1 MSALFVTGT
10 DTGVG
15 KTTVACALLAAFR
28 KLGLPV
34 SPLKPLETGCPPDS
48 VGSDAARLAAAA
60 GTDPARAGLL
70 RFAEPVCP
78 EAAGRAEDRPI
89 DVPALLALCR
99 ERAAE
104 PTLIEGAGGLLV
116 PIAPGYTM
124 ADLAADLGAR
134 VLVVARTRLGTLNH
148 TLLTLAEC
156 RRRRLPVI
164 GVILNRTDD
173 VIGPEDR
180 DNAELLAAH
189 GGVEI
194 LGPLPYLRETPN
206 SLSGSPSGGPSGIPS
221 GEELAEAA
229 MRELPIARL
238 YQRAFG

>member
-15 KTTVACALLAAFR
+15 KTTAGCALLAAWR
-28 KLGLPV
+28 KLGLPA
-34 SPLKPLETGCPPDS
+34 SPLKPLETGCPP
-48 VGSDAARLAAAA
+48 GTIGPDAARLAAAA

-70 RFAEPVCP
+70 RFAEPICP
-78 EAAGRAEDRPI
+78 EAASRAEDRPI
-89 DVPALLALCR
+89 DVPALLVACR

-134 VLVVARTRLGTLNH
+134 ILIVARTRLGTLNH
-148 TLLTLAEC
+148 TLLTLFEC

-164 GVILNRTDD
+164 GVLMNRTDD
-173 VIGPEDR
+173 VVGPEER
-180 DNAELLAAH
+180 DNTELLAAH

-194 LGPLPYLRETPN
+194 LGTLPHLHEI
-206 SLSGSPSGGPSGIPS
+206 SP
-221 GEELAEAA
+221 EELAEAA
-229 MRELPIARL
+229 LQVLPIARL
-238 YQRAFG
+238 HQLAFG

>member
-1 MSALFVTGT
+1 MSALFITGT
-10 DTGVG
+10 DTDVG
-15 KTTVACALLAAFR
+15 KTTVGCALLAAFR
-28 KLGLPV
+28 KLGLPA
-34 SPLKPLETGCPPDS
+34 SPLKPLETGCPPDAI
-48 VGSDAARLAAAA
+48 GPDAARLAAAA

-78 EAAGRAEDRPI
+78 EAASRAEDRPV
-89 DVPALLALCR
+89 DLPALLEICR
-99 ERAAE
+99 ERAAAE

-156 RRRRLPVI
+156 RRRRLPVL
-164 GVILNRTDD
+164 GVLFNRTDD
-173 VIGPEDR
+173 VVGPQER

-189 GGVEI
+189 GGVQI
-194 LGPLPYLRETPN
+194 LGTLPYLHD
-206 SLSGSPSGGPSGIPS
+206 LSP
-221 GEELAEAA
+221 EELAEAA
-229 MRELPIARL
+229 LQELPIARL
-238 YQRAFG
+238 HQQAFG

>member
-15 KTTVACALLAAFR
+15 KTTAGCALLAAFC
-28 KLGLPV
+28 KLGLPA

-48 VGSDAARLAAAA
+48 VGPDATRLAAAA

-70 RFAEPVCP
+70 RFAEPICP
-78 EAAGRAEDRPI
+78 EAASRAEDRPI
-89 DVPALLALCR
+89 DLPALLATCR

-134 VLVVARTRLGTLNH
+134 VLIVARTRLGTLNH

-164 GVILNRTDD
+164 GVLFNRTDE
-173 VIGPEDR
+173 VIGPEER

-194 LGPLPYLRETPN
+194 LGTLPYLREI
-206 SLSGSPSGGPSGIPS
+206 SQ
-221 GEELAEAA
+221 EELAEAA
-229 MRELPIARL
+229 IRELPIARL